1 MMLTI
6 PLMSFVARSTLKIG
20 EVMSGEMLQ
29 NVVTCW
35 PAGGCKSVSR
45 DMLRVLRRYGKQM
58 FRTADSC
65 WPSFAFVAFWAV
77 FSWMVIPA
85 EAVIRCGHC
94 KDNVLPS
101 HPPDACPLVGGT
113 IENAAALV
121 AATGVMISVSNLLP
135 LKIIRA
141 LPRTALDAIKAQ
153 VQRPQG
159 VFDFHGK
166 STKDVFK

>member
-1 MMLTI
+1 M
-6 PLMSFVARSTLKIG
+6 V
-20 EVMSGEMLQ
+20 
-29 NVVTCW
+29 
-35 PAGGCKSVSR
+35 
-45 DMLRVLRRYGKQM
+45 
-58 FRTADSC
+58 RTR
-65 WPSFAFVAFWAV
+65 V

-85 EAVIRCGHC
+85 EAAIRCGHC

-101 HPPDACPLVGGT
+101 HAPDVCPLVGGA

-121 AATGVMISVSNLLP
+121 AATGVVISVSNLLP
-135 LKIIRA
+135 LKVIRA

-166 STKDVFK
+166 SIKEVFQAAVSICNV